1 MKPKLWIGYAIVCVT
16 SVVCFAIAAAGMQRM
31 DFEGTLHG
39 FPVLRDATGSKLA
52 DGDFS
57 QWLEG
62 EQLHVRIRYDFGRN
76 RHVEEQAV
84 FRQRPRLVQNAWSF
98 RDVRS
103 GKVFREFAI
112 DFGSRKATAKKLE
125 KNEMKEW
132 SDDVDVEAGQTFAG
146 FGFTL
151 AIKSL
156 LDRLLKGERIELH
169 AIGFTPK
176 PRVVSVEI
184 SHGGLDQMPMAGRTL
199 TGNRFMIHP
208 KIPWIADLFV
218 DVPDTRIWLTHPA
231 PAAFLRWEGP
241 LAEPN
246 DPIVRVDLLPGG
258 QRSGAARPIGKSQTR
273 R

>member
-1 MKPKLWIGYAIVCVT
+1 MKPKLWIGCAIVSVA
-16 SVVCFAIAAAGMQRM
+16 SVVSLAIAAPGTQRM

-39 FPVLRDATGSKLA
+39 FPVLRDSTGNKLA

-62 EQLHVRIRYDFGRN
+62 EQLHVRIRYDFGRS
-76 RHVEEQAV
+76 RQVEEQAV
-84 FRQRPRLVQNAWSF
+84 FRQRPRLVQDAWSF

-112 DFGSRKATAKKLE
+112 DFGSRTAKAKKLD
-125 KNEMKEW
+125 KDDMKEW
-132 SDDVDVEAGQTFAG
+132 SDDVDVEPGRTFAG

-156 LDRLLKGERIELH
+156 LDRVLKGERIELH

-184 SHGGLDQMPMAGRTL
+184 SHGGLDQMQMAGRTL
-199 TGNRFMIHP
+199 RGDRFMIHP
-208 KIPWIADLFV
+208 KIPWVADLFV

-241 LAEPN
+241 LAEPS
-246 DPIVRVDLLPGG
+246 DPIARVDLLPGG
-258 QRSGAARPIGKSQTR
+258 QRSGAARPVGTSRTR